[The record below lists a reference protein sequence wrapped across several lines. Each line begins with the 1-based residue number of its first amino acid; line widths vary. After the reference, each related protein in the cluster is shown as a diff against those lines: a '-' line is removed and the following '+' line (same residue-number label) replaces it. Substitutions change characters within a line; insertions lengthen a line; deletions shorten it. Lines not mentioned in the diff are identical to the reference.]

1 MNLGHRGANY
11 TVRPPL
17 AVLGPAVLDTSLSA
31 QEVARRVGMTITG
44 VLWACAFYGIHRPT
58 RPLPVAT
65 LRHLSLTEHRSDS
78 EIALLYGYGKRAV
91 TNMRARHGVGLKQ
104 WSRRR
109 RIALPPGEAAWHVQE
124 KPVRPLFDEAFIAE
138 AYRSQKY
145 DNDPRAMRAEAAW
158 RGVMPAFHSG
168 CGNGTAR
175 CSEW

>member
-1 MNLGHRGANY
+1 MTGHRGANY
-11 TVRPPL
+11 TVRPSL

-31 QEVARRVGMTITG
+31 QEVARRVGMTMTG

-65 LRHLSLTEHRSDS
+65 LRRLSLTEHRSDS

-91 TNMRARHGVGLKQ
+91 TNMRAKLGVGLKQ

-109 RIALPPGEAAWHVQE
+109 RVPLPPGEAAGYAQE
-124 KPVRPLFDEAFIAE
+124 RPARPLFDEATMAE
-138 AYRSQKY
+138 FYHGRRY
-145 DNDPRAMRAEAAW
+145 DDDPRAMQAEIAW
-158 RGVMPAFHSG
+158 RGVMPAHHSG